1 MIGCKAPD
9 LTVPPSLLAVTQQ
22 SVSN

>member
-9 LTVPPSLLAVTQQ
+9 LTVLSSLLAVTQQ